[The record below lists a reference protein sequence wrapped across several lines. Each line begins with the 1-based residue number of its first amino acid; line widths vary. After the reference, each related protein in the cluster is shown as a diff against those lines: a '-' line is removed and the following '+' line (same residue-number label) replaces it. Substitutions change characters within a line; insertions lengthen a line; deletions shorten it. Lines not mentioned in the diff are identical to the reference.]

1 MLGLTAVGCEIIG
14 GEVPTAE
21 YGSPYADFEVKGKV
35 FSSDLQQPIY
45 GIKVT
50 VKSIY
55 GFEDMTVTT
64 DQEGRFELLGTFF
77 PSSSLTLEATDT
89 DGDENGG
96 RFAPSVITVPLE
108 KVPDTGDGWY
118 EGEYHAEDVQIQMS
132 RDISS
137 GW

>member
-1 MLGLTAVGCEIIG
+1 MLGLTAVGCEI
-14 GEVPTAE
+14 VPTAE

-35 FSSDLQQPIY
+35 LSSDLQQPIY

-50 VKSIY
+50 VKSMY
-55 GFEDMTVTT
+55 GFEDVTVTT

-96 RFAPSVITVPLE
+96 RFAPSVIIVPLE
-108 KVPDTGDGWY
+108 KGSDTGDGWY
-118 EGEYHAEDVQIQMS
+118 EGEYHAEDVQIQMN

-137 GW
+137 RW